1 MYDHPSD
8 ADGTR
13 ILIDRLWPRGLSKKD
28 AQVDRWL
35 KEVAPSTELRKW
47 FGHDPEKWAEFKKRY
62 RVELE
67 DNPALAEL
75 VEVAREGDITLVY
88 AAKDQ
93 ERNHAI
99 VLEEILADGA

>member
-62 RVELE
+62 RAELK
-67 DNPALAEL
+67 DNPALAGL
-75 VEVAREGDITLVY
+75 IEVAREGDITLVY

-93 ERNHAI
+93 MHNHAA

>member
-35 KEVAPSTELRKW
+35 REVAPSTELRKW

-62 RVELE
+62 RTELR

-75 VEVAREGDITLVY
+75 IAVAREGDITLIY

>member
-75 VEVAREGDITLVY
+75 IEVAREGDITLVY

-93 ERNHAI
+93 MHNHAV